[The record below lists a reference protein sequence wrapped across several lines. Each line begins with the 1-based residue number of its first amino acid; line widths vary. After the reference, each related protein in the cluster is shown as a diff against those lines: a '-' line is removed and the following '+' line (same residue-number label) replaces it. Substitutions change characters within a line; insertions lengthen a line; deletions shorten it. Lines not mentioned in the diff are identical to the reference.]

1 MGRSARFAAR
11 RLGWAV
17 PLVLAVVTVDFAL
30 VHLAPGDPVTYLVG
44 DPTLVTAEQ
53 LDQVRQDLQLDQPLW
68 RQFLAYLGALL
79 RGDLGF
85 SILNRRPVL
94 ALILERLPATLLL
107 MAASLVL
114 SLLAGLLLGF
124 VSALKARSVTDYA
137 LGLLSLL
144 GYSMP
149 PFWFGLV
156 LILVFALSLEW
167 FPTMGMTTLGRD
179 LGFWPSVGDV
189 LYHLALPAATLA
201 TYYTAIYARVAR
213 TSLLGVLGQPFLV
226 TARAKGLGWL
236 AVYLKHAARNAL
248 IPLVTFFGLQIGVL
262 FTGSIL
268 TEIVFAWPGLG
279 MLTVNALLQRDYPL
293 ILGIF
298 LMSSVCVVLGNLV
311 ADLLYG
317 VVDPRIRG

>member
-1 MGRSARFAAR
+1 
-11 RLGWAV
+11 
-17 PLVLAVVTVDFAL
+17 

-53 LDQVRQDLQLDQPLW
+53 LAQVRQDLQLDQPLW
-68 RQFLAYLGALL
+68 RQFLAYLNALL
-79 RGDLGF
+79 HGDLGF

-124 VSALKARSVTDYA
+124 VSAFKARSMADYA
-137 LGLLSLL
+137 LGLMSLL

-167 FPTMGMTTLGRD
+167 FPTMGMTTLGKD

-189 LYHLALPAATLA
+189 AYHLALPAVTLA

-226 TARAKGLGWL
+226 TARAKGLGWGS
-236 AVYLKHAARNAL
+236 VYLKHAARNAL

-279 MLTVNALLQRDYPL
+279 MLTINALLQRDYPL

>member
-1 MGRSARFAAR
+1 VGRSARFAAR

-293 ILGIF
+293 ILGI